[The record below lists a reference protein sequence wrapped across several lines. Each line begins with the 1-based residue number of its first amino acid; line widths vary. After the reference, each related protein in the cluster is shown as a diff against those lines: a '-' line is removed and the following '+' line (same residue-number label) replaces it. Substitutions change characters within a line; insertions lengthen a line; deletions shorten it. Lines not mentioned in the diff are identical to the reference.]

1 MPASK
6 EANNFSYSPLTK
18 DIAAAAAFIASGRIV
33 AFPSGTSYGLAAD
46 ATQGYALQRLRL
58 LKGRPQDKS
67 FTVMLSPTLW
77 PQYLQLTPAE
87 SAFLDRSADQALT
100 LLVKPQPSL
109 AHLAQNDLVGL
120 RVIDHPLMDQL
131 CQTLLVPLTATSANR
146 ADEPPCFS
154 PDCIQAAF
162 PGLLPD
168 DQLGEEDPRGASR
181 TTYNLSLAAIID
193 GGTLPTCEPTTIV
206 RLQAD
211 GAFNIVRPGAVT
223 VAMLNELMA

>member
-1 MPASK
+1 MPASLQ
-6 EANNFSYSPLTK
+6 ANNFSYSPRTK
-18 DIAAAAAFIASGRIV
+18 DITAAAAFISSGRIV

-67 FTVMLSPTLW
+67 FTVMLSPALW
-77 PQYLQLTPAE
+77 PQYLQLTPSEA
-87 SAFLDRSADQALT
+87 AFLDCAANQALT
-100 LLVKPQPSL
+100 LLVKPQSPL
-109 AHLAQNDLVGL
+109 AHLAQNGLVGL

-131 CQTLLVPLTATSANR
+131 CQTLPVPLTATSANR
-146 ADEPPCFS
+146 ADEPPCLS

-168 DQLGEEDPRGASR
+168 DQLGEDDPRGASH

-193 GGTLPTCEPTTIV
+193 GGTLPPREPTTIV
-206 RLQAD
+206 QLQPN
-211 GAFNIVRPGAVT
+211 GAFKIVRPGAVT
-223 VAMLNELMA
+223 VAMLNDLMV